1 MIKLKTF
8 ILLGSFT
15 FALIPGTAQTTAP
28 KKSTASPTARKTGPS
43 AGAEQKKA
51 EPSTTAAASPAASAL
66 PTTAEVDAYMKRSFG
81 YDPAVAWQ
89 IFDVR
94 ASSVPGVAEIIVSV
108 NKGEPY
114 HLYYSSIAQTAFVG
128 QVIPFGPNPYAAAR
142 TKLEGAFGPS
152 LGGANPPIQI
162 VEFSDLQCP
171 HCKASQPIVEKLQAD
186 FPQVRFVF
194 QQFPLPAS
202 LHPWAMKAAQYAD
215 CAGQMDKNAFWKYVD
230 SIFENQGGIALATA
244 DDKLK
249 ELAQAAGY
257 DAQKISDCAA
267 APATEARIKKSLELG
282 QSLNV
287 SQTPTVFMNGRAVL
301 GLAGIPYENLKALVQ
316 FEIDHAGK

>member
-1 MIKLKTF
+1 MTKLKTCAVLSFF
-8 ILLGSFT
+8 ILLVYSLT
-15 FALIPGTAQTTAP
+15 AAQNSSTKQPGTRRPLSPQAKAQIE
-28 KKSTASPTARKTGPS
+28 KDS
-43 AGAEQKKA
+43 AAN
-51 EPSTTAAASPAASAL
+51 SAL
-66 PTTAEVDAYMKRSFG
+66 PSKEDVDAYMKRSFG
-81 YDPAVAWQ
+81 YDSGVSWEVLD
-89 IFDVR
+89 IK
-94 ASSVPGVAEIIVSV
+94 SSPVPGVAEIIVQV

-114 HLYYSSIAQTAFVG
+114 HLFYSSTAQIAFVG
-128 QVIPFGPNPYAAAR
+128 QTIPFGPNPYAGAR
-142 TKLEGAFGPS
+142 AKLQGAFGPS
-152 LGGANPPIQI
+152 RGGANPPIQI

-171 HCKASQPIVEKLQAD
+171 HCKASQPIVEKLEGD

-215 CAGQMDKNAFWKYVD
+215 CAGQMNKDNFWKYVD

-249 ELAQAAGY
+249 ELATAAGY
-257 DAQKISDCAA
+257 DAQKISACAA
-267 APATEARIKKSLELG
+267 SPETDARIKKSLDLG

-287 SQTPTVFMNGRAVL
+287 NQTPTVFINGRTVL
-301 GLAGIPYENLKALVQ
+301 GLSGIPYDNLKKLVQ